1 MPIILKHLYL
11 KKTNY
16 EEPILN
22 LINMILEP
30 DSERVEVLALNASFL
45 DLAYTFLLSTIRLIK
60 TNKQGEITVKIKKKF
75 LGSPNFLK

>member
-16 EEPILN
+16 EESILN

-30 DSERVEVLALNASFL
+30 KSENIDVLALNASFL
-45 DLAYTFLLSTIRLIK
+45 DLAYTFLLSTIRIIK
-60 TNKQGEITVKIKKKF
+60 NNKEGENTVKIKKRF
-75 LGSPNFLK
+75 WRVIVF